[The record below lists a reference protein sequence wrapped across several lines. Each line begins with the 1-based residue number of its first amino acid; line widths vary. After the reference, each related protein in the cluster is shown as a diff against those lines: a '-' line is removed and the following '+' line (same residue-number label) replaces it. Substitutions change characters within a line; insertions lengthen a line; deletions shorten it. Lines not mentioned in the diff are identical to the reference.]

1 MIETI
6 KEVYKWLEVANL
18 EAPSTDQIQKW
29 VNSEIKEFNDAL
41 EINDKPEMADAIAD
55 AMVFLLNFGYF
66 YGVKAED
73 LDKRM
78 KQVIQSNWT
87 KYALSEQE
95 AIDTVE
101 EYRNS
106 NHWNKTGVSIQTDY
120 KKELVEGKE
129 VFIIK
134 DSNTGKILKALG
146 FIDSQNI
153 EII

>member
-1 MIETI
+1 MIKTI

-41 EINDKPEMADAIAD
+41 EIGDKPEMADAIAD
-55 AMVFLLNFGYF
+55 AMVFLLNYGYF

-101 EYRNS
+101 AYRTAS
-106 NHWNKTGVSIQTDY
+106 HWNKHGVNIQTDY
-120 KKELVEGKE
+120 KKELIDGKE

-153 EII
+153 TVC

>member
-41 EINDKPEMADAIAD
+41 EIDDKPEMADAIAD
-55 AMVFLLNFGYF
+55 AMVFLLNYGYF

-101 EYRNS
+101 AYKTG
-106 NHWNKTGVSIQTDY
+106 NHWNKPNVSIQTDY
-120 KKELVEGKE
+120 KKELVDGKE

-134 DSNTGKILKALG
+134 DSNTGKILKALR

-153 EII
+153 QL